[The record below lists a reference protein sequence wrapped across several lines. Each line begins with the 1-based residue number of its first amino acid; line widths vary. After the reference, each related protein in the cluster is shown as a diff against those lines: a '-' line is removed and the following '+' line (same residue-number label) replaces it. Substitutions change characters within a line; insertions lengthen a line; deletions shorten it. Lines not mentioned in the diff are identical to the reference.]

1 MTQHCAIITGVSD
14 EQTQADV
21 PRSLTTPLASDGVGS
36 APASVDERRQLVLAA
51 AAVLVAAQTGFRAWA
66 LYPSFFFTD
75 DYRLMLAA
83 RATDLSVAHL
93 LTPFDSQFMPAGRL
107 AVWLVAYSG
116 ATNWSAAATLTLL
129 VQLLASAG
137 CVWMLAT
144 LFGARPAILGP
155 LVLYLTSALTMP
167 GFMWWAAA
175 LNQLPMQLAFFLAVG
190 SWVEYL
196 RTRRRSRLLATF
208 AALTLGLACY
218 PKALLI
224 VPVLAWLLLAY
235 FTQGTLRERLRS
247 GLTGFPLASVL
258 GATAAVGY
266 LAFYLVAIPQPF
278 ESESPAA
285 GNRAAEVADAMLGT
299 SLPTGL
305 LGGPW
310 TWLNTSPPIVLAQPP
325 SWTVPLA
332 WTILVLGAVYLA
344 LRRART
350 GRAWVL
356 LGGYALLAYA
366 LLATSRGQLF
376 GRIAGLEYRY
386 LTDVL
391 PVAALA
397 IGLACL
403 GLRGAVGSSAGRPE
417 PLIDIDL
424 GPRTAVA
431 ATVLVALGGT
441 ASSLS
446 YVQYWHEENA
456 GRGYVKTVQAQFEA
470 NGPVDLADQLVPSTV
485 MPEYTKPSNRTAVFI
500 PLVSDGARFP
510 LISSNLKVLDDLG
523 QVVPAVITPGPRS
536 LDGPDRGCGYRL
548 TAGPTRIRLDSAA
561 FDFGWWVR
569 IGYLA
574 GSDGTLSARIGDVTQ
589 EVPVIRG
596 LNSAFVHVTAE
607 FDSVELSST
616 AGGGVVCVD
625 SVEVGQAVPG
635 VVP

>member
-1 MTQHCAIITGVSD
+1 MSD
-14 EQTQADV
+14 EQTEADV
-21 PRSLTTPLASDGVGS
+21 PRSLTTPLPSDRVGS
-36 APASVDERRQLVLAA
+36 APTSGAERRQLVLAA

-83 RATDLSVAHL
+83 RATDLSVSHL

-107 AVWLVAYSG
+107 AAWLVAHSG
-116 ATNWSAAATLTLL
+116 ATNWSGAATLTLL

-155 LVLYLTSALTMP
+155 LVLYLTSALTLP

-175 LNQLPMQLAFFLAVG
+175 LNQLPLQLAFFLAVG

-247 GLTGFPLASVL
+247 GLAEFPLASVL
-258 GATAAVGY
+258 GAAAAVGY
-266 LAFYLVAIPQPF
+266 LGFYLVAVPQPF

-285 GNRAAEVADAMLGT
+285 GSRAAEVADAMLGT

-310 TWLNTSPPIVLAQPP
+310 TWLDTSPPIVLAQPP
-325 SWTVPLA
+325 GWTVPLA
-332 WTILVLGAVYLA
+332 WTVLVLGAVYLA

-350 GRAWVL
+350 GRAWAL
-356 LGGYALLAYA
+356 LGGYALLAYT

-386 LTDVL
+386 LTDVM

-397 IGLACL
+397 VGLACL
-403 GLRGAVGSSAGRPE
+403 GLRGAVGSSVGRPK
-417 PLIDIDL
+417 PLIDVEL
-424 GPRTAVA
+424 GSRTAVV

-441 ASSLS
+441 ASSIS

-456 GRGYVKTVQAQFEA
+456 GRGYVRTVQEELEA
-470 NGPVDLADQLVPSTV
+470 RGPVDLADQLVPPTV
-485 MPEYTKPSNRTAVFI
+485 MPEYTKPSNRTAVFV
-500 PLVSDGARFP
+500 PLVSEGARFP
-510 LISSNLKVLDDLG
+510 VTSTDLNVLNEFG
-523 QVVPAVITPGPRS
+523 QIVPAAITPGPRS
-536 LDGPDRGCGYRL
+536 VDGPDRDCGYRL
-548 TAGPTRIRLDSAA
+548 TAGTTRIRLDSAA
-561 FDFGWWVR
+561 FNFGWWVR

-574 GSDGTLSARIGDVTQ
+574 GSDGTLSARIGDVTRG
-589 EVPVIRG
+589 VPVIRG
-596 LNSAFVHVTAE
+596 LNSAFVHVTTE
-607 FDSVELSST
+607 FDSIDLST
-616 AGGGVVCVD
+616 TGGGIVCVD
-625 SVEVGQAVPG
+625 SVEVGQAVPQ